1 MSNPLLQ
8 LEDISKVYT
17 IGETTIHALDHVNL
31 SIEDG
36 EYVAVTGHSGSG
48 KSTLLQVSSFLD
60 KPSSGSIFL
69 HGKRIENF
77 SESDLARLRN
87 KEIGF
92 VFQQFNLL
100 PKTSALD
107 NVALPLIYADIPVQ
121 ERYRK
126 AKETLELVGLGDR
139 LKNTRAQLSGGQQ
152 QRVAIARAL
161 VNNPSI
167 IFADEPTGNLDSK
180 SSDEIIEMFDAL
192 HKKGKTMILVT
203 HEQEIAH
210 HAQRQ
215 IIMLDGKIIS
225 DTKKRKK

>member
-8 LEDISKVYT
+8 LEDISKIYT

-31 SIEDG
+31 LIEDG

-60 KPSSGSIFL
+60 KPTDGSMYL
-69 HGKRIENF
+69 HGKRIEHF
-77 SESDLARLRN
+77 SEVDLARLRN

-107 NVALPLIYADIPVQ
+107 NVALPLIYADIPIQ
-121 ERYRK
+121 ERHRR

-139 LKNTRAQLSGGQQ
+139 MKNTRAQLSGGQQ

-180 SSDEIIEMFDAL
+180 SSDEIIEMFDTL
-192 HKKGKTMILVT
+192 HKKGKTIILVT

-215 IIMLDGKIIS
+215 LVMLDGKIIS
-225 DTKKRKK
+225 DTRNRKK